1 MSEGPKRIRVLLADD
16 HEFVRKG
23 IRGLLNAKRKW
34 RVVGEARDGAEA
46 VEKARKLKPD
56 IVILDIDMPKMNGL
70 EATPRI
76 REAVPHAKIV
86 ILTLHESGE
95 IVRRALEAG
104 ARGLVLKSDLAE
116 KLITALTEISRSKL
130 FLTPRVSE
138 IVMQEFLQR
147 DNASKQASPSDA
159 KPSRRETAVIRLLSE
174 GKANKEI
181 ASELGI
187 SVRTA
192 EAHRANAMKKLGLN
206 SLAEL
211 IHYALQH
218 GLSRGPENGKGR
230 PFAAES

>member
-1 MSEGPKRIRVLLADD
+1 MRESPKQIRVLLADD

-23 IRGLLNAKRKW
+23 IRGLLSGKRKW
-34 RVVGEARDGAEA
+34 RVVGEARDGTEA

-95 IVRRALEAG
+95 MVRQALEAG
-104 ARGLVLKSDLAE
+104 ARGLVLKSDLADR
-116 KLITALTEISRSKL
+116 LITALIEISHNKL
-130 FLTPRVSE
+130 FLTPKVSE

-147 DNASKQASPSDA
+147 DNASKQASAGDV
-159 KPSRRETAVIRLLSE
+159 KPSERETAVIRLLSE
-174 GKANKEI
+174 GKANKQI

-192 EAHRANAMKKLGLN
+192 EAHRANVMKKLGLN

-218 GLSRGPENGKGR
+218 GLSRAPQNGKAR